1 MIGGQLEGAQ
11 ISRYGPV
18 IDLGF
23 FQNIPQVDLKIGD
36 GERGEERGEEEEERG
51 EEEKGEKGIGR
62 KGVRVGDGGRT

>member
-1 MIGGQLEGAQ
+1 MNNRMIGGQLEGAQ

-36 GERGEERGEEEEERG
+36 GEERGEERGE

>member
-36 GERGEERGEEEEERG
+36 GERGEERGEEE
-51 EEEKGEKGIGR
+51 KGEKGIGR